1 MPLNVQDKKAIVA
14 DVGAQLA
21 GAQTV
26 VLAEYRGIPVEQ
38 LTKLRA
44 SARDQGVY
52 LRVLKNTLARRAAQG
67 TQFEPLADSM
77 VGPLIYGIS
86 ADPIASA
93 KVLQNFAKTQDK
105 LVITAGLYN
114 GKLLD
119 VAGIKSLAS
128 IPSRDELLSQLLGV
142 MLAPVS
148 AMARVLGAVAAQK
161 AEGAP
166 APVAAPVVEVAEVV
180 AAPAEVVAEV
190 VAETAAPEASAEPV
204 AASPEAGTETSET
217 PAAE

>member
-119 VAGIKSLAS
+119 VAGVKALAT
-128 IPSRDELLSQLLGV
+128 IPSREELLSKLLGV
-142 MLAPVS
+142 MQAPVS

-161 AEGAP
+161 AAGAP
-166 APVAAPVVEVAEVV
+166 APA
-180 AAPAEVVAEV
+180 AAPAEAAAPAVVA
-190 VAETAAPEASAEPV
+190 AEAAPEAAAEP
-204 AASPEAGTETSET
+204 AAAAPEAGTEANET

>member
-1 MPLNVQDKKAIVA
+1 VPLNVQDKKAIVA

-93 KVLQNFAKTQDK
+93 KVLQGFAKTQDL
-105 LVITAGLYN
+105 LVIKAGLYN

-119 VAGIKSLAS
+119 VAGVKALAT

-161 AEGAP
+161 AAGAP
-166 APVAAPVVEVAEVV
+166 APVAAPAVEA
-180 AAPAEVVAEV
+180 AAPAEVVAE
-190 VAETAAPEASAEPV
+190 AAAPEAAAEP
-204 AASPEAGTETSET
+204 AAAAPEAGTEANET

>member
-1 MPLNVQDKKAIVA
+1 MPLNVEDKKAIVA

-93 KVLQNFAKTQDK
+93 KVLQGFAKTQDL
-105 LVITAGLYN
+105 LVIKAGLYN

-119 VAGIKSLAS
+119 VAGVKALAT
-128 IPSRDELLSQLLGV
+128 IPSREELLSQLLGV

-161 AEGAP
+161 AAGAP
-166 APVAAPVVEVAEVV
+166 APVAEAAAPAVEA
-180 AAPAEVVAEV
+180 AAPAEVVAE
-190 VAETAAPEASAEPV
+190 AAAPEAVAEP
-204 AASPEAGTETSET
+204 AAAAPEAGTEAKET

>member
-1 MPLNVQDKKAIVA
+1 MPLNVEDKKAIVA

-93 KVLQNFAKTQDK
+93 KVLQSFAKTQDL
-105 LVITAGLYN
+105 LVIKAGLYN

-161 AEGAP
+161 AAGAP
-166 APVAAPVVEVAEVV
+166 APAAAVAAPVAEA
-180 AAPAEVVAEV
+180 AAPAEVVAQ
-190 VAETAAPEASAEPV
+190 AAAPEASAEP
-204 AASPEAGTETSET
+204 AAPEAGTETKET

>member
-1 MPLNVQDKKAIVA
+1 VPLNVEDKKAIVA

-93 KVLQNFAKTQDK
+93 KVLQNFAKTQDM
-105 LVITAGLYN
+105 LVIKAGLYN

-119 VAGIKSLAS
+119 VAGVKSLAS
-128 IPSRDELLSQLLGV
+128 IPGRDELLSQLLGV

-161 AEGAP
+161 AAGAP
-166 APVAAPVVEVAEVV
+166 APAAAPVAEA
-180 AAPAEVVAEV
+180 AAPAAVA
-190 VAETAAPEASAEPV
+190 AEAAAPEAAAEP
-204 AASPEAGTETSET
+204 AAAAPEAGTEAKET

>member
-1 MPLNVQDKKAIVA
+1 LNVQDKKAIVA

-119 VAGIKSLAS
+119 VAGVKALAT

-161 AEGAP
+161 AAGAP
-166 APVAAPVVEVAEVV
+166 APAAAPVAEV
-180 AAPAEVVAEV
+180 AAPAEVVAQ
-190 VAETAAPEASAEPV
+190 AAAPEASAEP
-204 AASPEAGTETSET
+204 AAAAPEAGTEAKET

>member
-1 MPLNVQDKKAIVA
+1 VPLNVEDKKAIVA

-21 GAQTV
+21 AAQTV

-93 KVLQNFAKTQDK
+93 KVLQNFAKTQDQ
-105 LVITAGLYN
+105 LVIKAGLYN

-119 VAGIKSLAS
+119 VAGVKALAT

-166 APVAAPVVEVAEVV
+166 APVAAPVAEA
-180 AAPAEVVAEV
+180 AAPA
-190 VAETAAPEASAEPV
+190 AAAEASAEP
-204 AASPEAGTETSET
+204 AASPEAGTEANVET

>member
-119 VAGIKSLAS
+119 VAGVKSLAS

-166 APVAAPVVEVAEVV
+166 APVVAPVVEVAEVV
-180 AAPAEVVAEV
+180 AAPAEVVAE
-190 VAETAAPEASAEPV
+190 AAAPEASAEPV

>member
-93 KVLQNFAKTQDK
+93 KVLQGFAKTQDL
-105 LVITAGLYN
+105 LVIKAGLYN

-119 VAGIKSLAS
+119 VAGVKALAT

-161 AEGAP
+161 AAGAP
-166 APVAAPVVEVAEVV
+166 APVAEAAAPVAE
-180 AAPAEVVAEV
+180 AAAVVAE
-190 VAETAAPEASAEPV
+190 AAAPEAAAEP
-204 AASPEAGTETSET
+204 AAAAPEAGTEANET

>member
-93 KVLQNFAKTQDK
+93 KVLQSFAKTQDL
-105 LVITAGLYN
+105 LVIKAGLYN

-119 VAGIKSLAS
+119 VAGVKALAT

-161 AEGAP
+161 AAGAP
-166 APVAAPVVEVAEVV
+166 APA
-180 AAPAEVVAEV
+180 AAPAEAAAPAAVA
-190 VAETAAPEASAEPV
+190 AEAAPEAAAEP
-204 AASPEAGTETSET
+204 AAAAPEAGTEANET

>member
-1 MPLNVQDKKAIVA
+1 VPLNVEDKKAIVA

-93 KVLQNFAKTQDK
+93 KVLQSFAKTQDL
-105 LVITAGLYN
+105 LVIKAGLYN

-161 AEGAP
+161 AAGAP
-166 APVAAPVVEVAEVV
+166 APVAAVAAPVAEA
-180 AAPAEVVAEV
+180 AAPAEVVAQ
-190 VAETAAPEASAEPV
+190 AAAPEASAEP
-204 AASPEAGTETSET
+204 AAPEAGIETKET

>member
-1 MPLNVQDKKAIVA
+1 MPLNVEDKKAIVA

-93 KVLQNFAKTQDK
+93 KVLQSFAKTQDL
-105 LVITAGLYN
+105 LVIKAGLYN

-161 AEGAP
+161 AAGAP
-166 APVAAPVVEVAEVV
+166 APVAAVAAPVAEA
-180 AAPAEVVAEV
+180 AAPAEVVAQ
-190 VAETAAPEASAEPV
+190 AAATEASAEP
-204 AASPEAGTETSET
+204 AAPEAGTETKET

>member
-1 MPLNVQDKKAIVA
+1 MPLNVEDKKAIVA

-119 VAGIKSLAS
+119 VAGVKSLAS

-161 AEGAP
+161 AAGAP
-166 APVAAPVVEVAEVV
+166 APVAAPVAEVTEAA
-180 AAPAEVVAEV
+180 AAPAVVAEAV
-190 VAETAAPEASAEPV
+190 APEASAEPA

>member
-1 MPLNVQDKKAIVA
+1 LNVQDKKAIVA

-93 KVLQNFAKTQDK
+93 KVLQGFAKTQDL
-105 LVITAGLYN
+105 LVIKAGLYN

-119 VAGIKSLAS
+119 VAGVKALAT

-161 AEGAP
+161 AAGAP
-166 APVAAPVVEVAEVV
+166 APVAEV
-180 AAPAEVVAEV
+180 AAPVAEAAAPAVVAE
-190 VAETAAPEASAEPV
+190 AAAPEAAAEP
-204 AASPEAGTETSET
+204 AAAAPEAGTEANET

>member
-44 SARDQGVY
+44 SARDHGVY

-77 VGPLIYGIS
+77 IGPLIYSIS

-119 VAGIKSLAS
+119 VAAVKALAA

-161 AEGAP
+161 AAGAP
-166 APVAAPVVEVAEVV
+166 APVAEEAPATVV
-180 AAPAEVVAEV
+180 AAPAEVTAE
-190 VAETAAPEASAEPV
+190 AAATEASAEP
-204 AASPEAGTETSET
+204 AAAPEAGTEPNVET

>member
-1 MPLNVQDKKAIVA
+1 MPLNVEDKKAIVA

-21 GAQTV
+21 AAQTV

-93 KVLQNFAKTQDK
+93 KVLQNFAKTQDQ
-105 LVITAGLYN
+105 LVIKAGLYN

-119 VAGIKSLAS
+119 VAGVKALAT

-166 APVAAPVVEVAEVV
+166 APVAAPVVEAAAPV
-180 AAPAEVVAEV
+180 AAA
-190 VAETAAPEASAEPV
+190 EASAEP
-204 AASPEAGTETSET
+204 AASPEAGAESSVQT

>member
-119 VAGIKSLAS
+119 VAGVKALAT

-161 AEGAP
+161 AAGAP
-166 APVAAPVVEVAEVV
+166 APAAPAVKA
-180 AAPAEVVAEV
+180 AAPAEVVAE
-190 VAETAAPEASAEPV
+190 AAAPEASAEP
-204 AASPEAGTETSET
+204 AAAAPEAGTEAKET

>member
-1 MPLNVQDKKAIVA
+1 VPLNVEDKKAIVA

-21 GAQTV
+21 AAQTV
-26 VLAEYRGIPVEQ
+26 VLAEYRGIPVGE
-38 LTKLRA
+38 LTTLRA
-44 SARDQGVY
+44 NARAQGVY

-86 ADPIASA
+86 VDPIASA
-93 KVLQNFAKTQDK
+93 KVLQQFAKTQEH
-105 LVITAGLYN
+105 LVIKAGLYN
-114 GKLLD
+114 GKMLD
-119 VAGIKSLAS
+119 VSGVKALAS

-148 AMARVLGAVAAQK
+148 AMARVLGAVAGQK
-161 AEGAP
+161 AAGAP
-166 APVAAPVVEVAEVV
+166 APAAVPVAAVADAVPAEVIAEAAPAVEVAADQSNV
-180 AAPAEVVAEV
+180 
-190 VAETAAPEASAEPV
+190 EP
-204 AASPEAGTETSET
+204 

>member
-119 VAGIKSLAS
+119 VAGVKALAT

-148 AMARVLGAVAAQK
+148 AMARVLDAVAAQK
-161 AEGAP
+161 SAGAP
-166 APVAAPVVEVAEVV
+166 APVAAPAVEA
-180 AAPAEVVAEV
+180 AAPAEVVAE
-190 VAETAAPEASAEPV
+190 AAAPEAAAEP
-204 AASPEAGTETSET
+204 AAAAPEAGTETNET

>member
-1 MPLNVQDKKAIVA
+1 MNVQDKKAIVA

-119 VAGIKSLAS
+119 VAGVKALAT

-161 AEGAP
+161 SAGAP
-166 APVAAPVVEVAEVV
+166 APVAAPVVEA
-180 AAPAEVVAEV
+180 AAPAEVVAE
-190 VAETAAPEASAEPV
+190 AAAPEAAAEP
-204 AASPEAGTETSET
+204 AAAAPEAGIETPQT

>member
-26 VLAEYRGIPVEQ
+26 VLAEYRGIPVEE

-52 LRVLKNTLARRAAQG
+52 LRVLKNTLARRATQG

-93 KVLQNFAKTQDK
+93 KVLQNFAKTQDL
-105 LVITAGLYN
+105 LVIKAGLYN

-119 VAGIKSLAS
+119 VAGVKALAT
-128 IPSRDELLSQLLGV
+128 IPSREELLSTLLGV

-161 AEGAP
+161 AAGAP
-166 APVAAPVVEVAEVV
+166 APVAEAAAPVEAAPVAE
-180 AAPAEVVAEV
+180 AAQAAEPAAEP
-190 VAETAAPEASAEPV
+190 AAPEATA
-204 AASPEAGTETSET
+204 TNET

>member
-1 MPLNVQDKKAIVA
+1 MPLNVEDKKAIVA

-21 GAQTV
+21 AAQTV

-67 TQFEPLADSM
+67 TQFEPLANSM

-93 KVLQNFAKTQDK
+93 KVLQGFAKTQDL
-105 LVITAGLYN
+105 LVIKAGLYN

-119 VAGIKSLAS
+119 VAGVKALAT

-161 AEGAP
+161 AAGAP
-166 APVAAPVVEVAEVV
+166 APAAAPVAEV
-180 AAPAEVVAEV
+180 AAPAAVVAQ
-190 VAETAAPEASAEPV
+190 AAAPEASAEPT
-204 AASPEAGTETSET
+204 AAAPEAGTEAKET

>member
-1 MPLNVQDKKAIVA
+1 VPLNVQDKKAIVA

-119 VAGIKSLAS
+119 VAGVKSLAS

-161 AEGAP
+161 AAGAP
-166 APVAAPVVEVAEVV
+166 APVVAPVVEAV
-180 AAPAEVVAEV
+180 APAVVAE
-190 VAETAAPEASAEPV
+190 AAAPEASVEP

>member
-93 KVLQNFAKTQDK
+93 KVLQGFAKTQEL
-105 LVITAGLYN
+105 LVIKAGLYN

-119 VAGIKSLAS
+119 VAGVKALAT
-128 IPSRDELLSQLLGV
+128 IPSREELLSKLLGV
-142 MLAPVS
+142 MQAPVS

-161 AEGAP
+161 AAGAP
-166 APVAAPVVEVAEVV
+166 APVAEV
-180 AAPAEVVAEV
+180 AAPVEAAAPAAEA
-190 VAETAAPEASAEPV
+190 APAAPEAAAEP
-204 AASPEAGTETSET
+204 AAAPAANET

>member
-1 MPLNVQDKKAIVA
+1 VPLNVQDKKAIVA

-119 VAGIKSLAS
+119 VAGVKSLAS

-161 AEGAP
+161 AAGAP
-166 APVAAPVVEVAEVV
+166 APVAAPAAEV
-180 AAPAEVVAEV
+180 AAPAVVAE
-190 VAETAAPEASAEPV
+190 AAAPEVNAEPA

>member
-1 MPLNVQDKKAIVA
+1 VPLNVQDKKAIVA

-67 TQFEPLADSM
+67 TQFELLADSM

-119 VAGIKSLAS
+119 VAGVKALAT

-161 AEGAP
+161 AAGAP
-166 APVAAPVVEVAEVV
+166 APAAAPVAEV
-180 AAPAEVVAEV
+180 AAPAEVIAQ
-190 VAETAAPEASAEPV
+190 AAAPEASAEP
-204 AASPEAGTETSET
+204 AAAAPEAGTEAKET